1 MKFLVSSS
9 VLLKQLSN
17 VQGVIASNP
26 VIPILE
32 NFLFELEPNKL
43 TVTGSDLETSMIT
56 EIVVDA
62 KESGKIAVPAKI
74 LLDILKSLPEQPVTI
89 DMDDETYT
97 VEISSDNGRYKLT
110 GENANDFPKVPSSE
124 GVDDSIDMPS
134 DVLNTAINK
143 TIFATSNDELRP
155 AMTGVYA
162 NLKDSNVT
170 FVSTDGHRL
179 VKYTRVDV
187 TSQKDANIIIPKK
200 SLNLVKNSLPLDGTN
215 VLIKFNTQNA
225 FFSFE
230 GTEIICRLIDERYP
244 DYDNVIPV
252 DNPNKLTIDR
262 KEFLNSVKRIA
273 IFANKTTYQIRLKIA
288 GSELHVSA
296 EDLDFSNEANERLTC
311 QYDGEDI
318 EIGFNAKFLT
328 EILSNLESKEVI
340 LELSTPNRAGILVPV
355 EKDANEDMLMLV
367 MPVMLNNYV

>member
-1 MKFLVSSS
+1 MKFLVSSTT
-9 VLLKQLSN
+9 LLKQLAN

-32 NFLFELEPNKL
+32 NFLFELEPGKL

-56 EIVVDA
+56 EIPVDA

-74 LLDILKSLPEQPVTI
+74 LMDILKSLPDQPVTV

-110 GENANDFPKVPSSE
+110 GENASDFPRVPTSE
-124 GVDDSIDMPS
+124 GVDDSINIPS
-134 DVLNTAINK
+134 EVLLTAVNK

-162 NLKDSNVT
+162 ALKDSNVT
-170 FVSTDGHRL
+170 FVATDGHRL

-187 TSQKDANIIIPKK
+187 TSAKDATIIIPKK
-200 SLNLVKNSLPLDGTN
+200 SLNLVKNTLPVDSSN
-215 VLIKFNTQNA
+215 VEVKFNTQNA
-225 FFSFE
+225 FFMSE
-230 GTEIICRLIDERYP
+230 GTQIICRLIDERYP

-262 KEFLNSVKRIA
+262 KEFLGSVKRIA

-288 GSELHVSA
+288 GSELHISA
-296 EDLDFSNEANERLTC
+296 EDLDFSNEANERLAC
-311 QYDGEDI
+311 NYEGDDI
-318 EIGFNAKFLT
+318 EIGFNARFLT
-328 EILSNLESKEVI
+328 EILSNLESKEVV
-340 LELSTPNRAGILVPV
+340 LELSTPNRAGILLPS
-355 EKDANEDMLMLV
+355 EKDANEDILMLV

>member
-9 VLLKQLSN
+9 SLLKQLSN

-32 NFLFELEPNKL
+32 NFLFELEPGKL

-56 EIVVDA
+56 EIAVDA
-62 KESGKIAVPAKI
+62 KESGRIAVPAKI
-74 LLDILKSLPEQPVTI
+74 LMDTLKSLPDQPVTI

-110 GENANDFPKVPSSE
+110 GENANDFPKVPSGE
-124 GVDDSIDMPS
+124 GVDDKVDIPS
-134 DVLNTAINK
+134 EVLLTAINK
-143 TIFATSNDELRP
+143 TIFATSSDELRP

-162 NLKDSNVT
+162 SLKDSNVT
-170 FVSTDGHRL
+170 FVATDGHRL

-187 TSQKDANIIIPKK
+187 TSPKDSSIIIPKK
-200 SLNLVKNSLPLDGTN
+200 SLNLVKTSMPSDLTN
-215 VLIKFNTQNA
+215 VSIQFNTQNA
-225 FFSFE
+225 FFTFE
-230 GTEIICRLIDERYP
+230 GTQIVCRLIDERYP

-262 KEFLNSVKRIA
+262 KEFLSSVKRIA

-288 GSELHVSA
+288 GSGIQISA
-296 EDLDFSNEANERLTC
+296 EDLDFSNEANERLAC
-311 QYDGEDI
+311 QYEGEDI
-318 EIGFNAKFLT
+318 EIGFNARFLT
-328 EILSNLESKEVI
+328 EILSNLDSKEIVM
-340 LELSTPNRAGILVPV
+340 ELSTPNRAGIILPS